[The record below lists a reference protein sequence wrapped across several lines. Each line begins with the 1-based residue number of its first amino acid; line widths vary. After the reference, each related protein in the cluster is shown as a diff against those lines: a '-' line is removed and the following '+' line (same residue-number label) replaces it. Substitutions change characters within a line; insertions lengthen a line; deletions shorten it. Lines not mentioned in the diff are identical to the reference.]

1 MGSIDRL
8 REQDGSASG
17 DRTLAHCRTPVV
29 RPSLSPQQDRV
40 CARKEAPS
48 QGKIEIWARSKGH
61 TFLLRLSTRPHH
73 ACYLPW
79 VLS

>member
-8 REQDGSASG
+8 REQDGSASV
-17 DRTLAHCRTPVV
+17 DWMLAHCRTPVV

-40 CARKEAPS
+40 RTRKEAPA

-61 TFLLRLSTRPHH
+61 AFPLHLSTRPHY

>member
-29 RPSLSPQQDRV
+29 RPSLFAKASRSDSPQQDRV

-48 QGKIEIWARSKGH
+48 QGKIFWLDLG
-61 TFLLRLSTRPHH
+61 
-73 ACYLPW
+73 
-79 VLS
+79 